1 MWQITRDIILR
12 LCCTLNGCSW
22 NNFPWNAWVIFCF
35 FFSQDVFGDLWLG
48 GRQAV
53 DHLEADLIW
62 DLVLD
67 PGFIAHIQL
76 YFFCTSNCISY
87 AHPTVFLSAFQLV
100 CFWCCIA
107 MCIVACFRLFYCS
120 LTRWGFHT
128 PVKQMVM
135 TIVMMRTG
143 EKLVW
148 VWVWVGNSKLVIME
162 NIIWWFLPEMLMLLQ
177 QQQTDKGNCNMILID
192 LQSSKADTQLGKI

>member
-1 MWQITRDIILR
+1 M
-12 LCCTLNGCSW
+12 
-22 NNFPWNAWVIFCF
+22 IFCF

-76 YFFCTSNCISY
+76 YFFCTSNCISS

-143 EKLVW
+143 EKLHSLSLSLGW
-148 VWVWVGNSKLVIME
+148 QLKVGNGKYRMVI
-162 NIIWWFLPEMLMLLQ
+162 
-177 QQQTDKGNCNMILID
+177 
-192 LQSSKADTQLGKI
+192 SSRNVTAAT